1 MTKLWRSFLGL
12 QQIKAQE
19 FETPLPD
26 LYGGEVLGYRRG
38 VSKSLH
44 FGMEILILWAL
55 LGISQID
62 SVSAVPW
69 CESEW
74 IARR

>member
-1 MTKLWRSFLGL
+1 M
-12 QQIKAQE
+12 
-19 FETPLPD
+19 
-26 LYGGEVLGYRRG
+26 
-38 VSKSLH
+38 SKSLH